1 MQQLAC
7 SIAILA
13 VTVVYCFW
21 RSYLEVARRRQ
32 QLLRERVAYLLWVAA
47 DVDEDALATAGAD
60 MVDAPLDMA

>member
-21 RSYLEVARRRQ
+21 RSYLEAARRRQ
-32 QLLRERVAYLLWVAA
+32 QLLRERVAYLLWVLA
-47 DVDEDALATAGAD
+47 DVDENDLAEAGTD
-60 MVDAPLDMA
+60 LVDTPLDVA